1 MAAVRGR
8 RRDAGNGA
16 LPRRGGTESEG
27 VPVATRTAYF
37 GLVMPDSQNS
47 PLAALPAV
55 DRLLDSEEARN
66 LAAEF
71 GRPEATQA
79 AREILAAARDAHL
92 QSGAAVPDPDALLA
106 RISARLNERAAPS
119 LRRVFNL
126 TGVVLHT
133 NLGRAPLAES
143 AVEAAVEAARGAGN
157 LEYRIAEG
165 KRGDRDEHVEEQ
177 LCRLTGAEAATV
189 VNNNAAAVML
199 ALNTFALR
207 KEVPVSRGELIE
219 IGGSFPMPEIMA
231 RAGCRLVEVGTT
243 NRTHLRDFAEAIGP
257 NTGMVMKV
265 HTSNYVVEGF
275 TAEAPEA
282 ALASLCRE
290 KRVPFAIDLGSGA
303 LVDLERFGLPRE
315 PTPMEALRHGADLVT
330 FSGDKLPGGP
340 QAGIVVGGSEAIARL
355 RKNPMKRALRC
366 DKLTIAALSA
376 TLRLYADPDR
386 LPERLPVLRMLTR
399 PLAEIA
405 AAARRLAPAAAAAVG
420 DSAAVSVAEC
430 ESSIGSGALPTRSIP
445 SAGLSL
451 TPAGLGVDGLA
462 AAFRA
467 LPVPVIGR
475 IRDEALIL
483 DFRCLEDEDGF
494 AAQLNAFGR

>member
-1 MAAVRGR
+1 
-8 RRDAGNGA
+8 
-16 LPRRGGTESEG
+16 
-27 VPVATRTAYF
+27 
-37 GLVMPDSQNS
+37 MPDRPTS

-79 AREILAAARDAHL
+79 AREILAAARAAHL
-92 QSGAAVPDPDALLA
+92 RSGSAVPDPDALLK

-133 NLGRAPLAES
+133 NLGRAPLAEA

-199 ALNTFALR
+199 TLNTLALQ

-219 IGGSFPMPEIMA
+219 IGGSFRMPEIMA

-275 TAEAPEA
+275 TAEVPDP

-290 KRVPFAIDLGSGA
+290 RRVPFAIDLGSGA
-303 LVDLERFGLPRE
+303 LVDLERFGLPHE
-315 PTPMEALRHGADLVT
+315 PTPMEALRHGADIVT

-340 QAGIVVGGSEAIARL
+340 QAGIVVGASETIAKI

-366 DKLTIAALSA
+366 DKMTIAALSA

-386 LPERLPVLRMLTR
+386 LTARLPVLRMLTR
-399 PLAEIA
+399 PVAEIA
-405 AAARRLAPAAAAAVG
+405 AAARRLAPAVAAAVA
-420 DSAAVSVAEC
+420 DFATVAATEC
-430 ESSIGSGALPTRSIP
+430 ESSVGSGALPTRSIP
-445 SAGLSL
+445 SAGLRL
-451 TPAGLGVDGLA
+451 TPAGPSVDRLA

-475 IRDEALIL
+475 IRDGALIL

-494 AAQLNAFGR
+494 AAQLNALAR

>member
-1 MAAVRGR
+1 
-8 RRDAGNGA
+8 
-16 LPRRGGTESEG
+16 
-27 VPVATRTAYF
+27 
-37 GLVMPDSQNS
+37 MPDNPSS

-55 DRLLDSEEARN
+55 DRLLAGEEARR

-71 GRPEATQA
+71 GRLETTQA
-79 AREILAAARDAHL
+79 IREILAAARAAHTR
-92 QSGAAVPDPDALLA
+92 SGAAVPGPDALLA
-106 RISARLNERAAPS
+106 QISARLNERAAPS

-133 NLGRAPLAES
+133 NLGRAPLAEA
-143 AVEAAVEAARGAGN
+143 AVEAMVEAARGAGN

-219 IGGSFPMPEIMA
+219 IGGSFRMPEIMA
-231 RAGCRLVEVGTT
+231 RAGCRLIEVGTT
-243 NRTHLRDFAEAIGP
+243 NRTHLSDYAEAIGP

-275 TAEAPEA
+275 TAEAPEP

-303 LVDLERFGLPRE
+303 LVDLERFGLPHE

-340 QAGIVVGGSEAIARL
+340 QAGIVVGAGETIAEI

-376 TLRLYADPDR
+376 TLRLYSDPDR
-386 LPERLPVLRMLTR
+386 LAARLPVLRTLTR
-399 PLAEIA
+399 PLVEIA
-405 AAARRLAPAAAAAVG
+405 TAARRLAPAVAAAAG
-420 DSAAVSVAEC
+420 DFAAVAVTEC
-430 ESSIGSGALPTRSIP
+430 ESSIGSGTLPTSRIP

-451 TPAGLGVDGLA
+451 TPAGLSVDRLA
-462 AAFRA
+462 AALRA

-475 IRDEALIL
+475 IRDGALIL

-494 AAQLNAFGR
+494 AAQLNAIDFAR